1 MQIRTHCFEIKKLSK
16 YSVQKLGIQII
27 RSKSNPKLKTELN
40 CFEVFVL
47 LLQTSDVS
55 TCVLKWRSW
64 VSLNQTMKCEVPFSK
79 SWNGKGVIKCWHVTY
94 LLNPPKLYSSQI
106 LLWHISSEI
115 SCNKIVAKIHWI
127 FITWNMDSNEN
138 WPHKYTK
145 CFRENLLCSVTVR
158 YNQLIRLFI
167 RKFHEI
173 TVGQPRV
180 HAAYFSSVI
189 KSEWNES

>member
-1 MQIRTHCFEIKKLSK
+1 MFYYFERLMCQH
-16 YSVQKLGIQII
+16 V
-27 RSKSNPKLKTELN
+27 
-40 CFEVFVL
+40 C
-47 LLQTSDVS
+47 
-55 TCVLKWRSW
+55 
-64 VSLNQTMKCEVPFSK
+64 
-79 SWNGKGVIKCWHVTY
+79 WNGDHKFPSTKPWNAKFPLANHEMGKACWHVKY

-106 LLWHISSEI
+106 PLWHISSEI
-115 SCNKIVAKIHWI
+115 SCNKIVAKILWI
-127 FITWNMDSNEN
+127 FIKWNMDSNEN